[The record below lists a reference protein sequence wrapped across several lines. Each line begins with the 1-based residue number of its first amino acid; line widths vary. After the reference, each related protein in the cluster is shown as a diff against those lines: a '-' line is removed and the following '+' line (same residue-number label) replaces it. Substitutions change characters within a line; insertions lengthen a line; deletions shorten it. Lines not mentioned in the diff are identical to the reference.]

1 MASRIELTTK
11 ARSRRRK
18 PTGAQAYLWML
29 IRDHEDRRSRRQV
42 AISQTIVH
50 FVLPRRNLLINVFGP
65 SMMRTDD
72 QAERLRGLLT
82 SFGFYYLEL
91 TDAQVLNSP
100 SEVIAL
106 IESFEESEASRHRYL
121 TSKRAAGIGD
131 KKERFGRWRSGATR
145 GTRW

>member
-1 MASRIELTTK
+1 MASRSELTAK

-18 PTGAQAYLWML
+18 PTGAQAHLWRL
-29 IRDHEDRRSRRQV
+29 LRDHGDRRRRQV

-72 QAERLRGLLT
+72 QSERLHGLLT
-82 SFGFYYLEL
+82 SFGFHYLEL
-91 TDAQVLNSP
+91 ADAQVFNSP
-100 SEVIAL
+100 SDVIAA
-106 IESFEESEASRHRYL
+106 IESFEESEASHRRYL

-131 KKERFGRWRSGATR
+131 EEDEDDD
-145 GTRW
+145 